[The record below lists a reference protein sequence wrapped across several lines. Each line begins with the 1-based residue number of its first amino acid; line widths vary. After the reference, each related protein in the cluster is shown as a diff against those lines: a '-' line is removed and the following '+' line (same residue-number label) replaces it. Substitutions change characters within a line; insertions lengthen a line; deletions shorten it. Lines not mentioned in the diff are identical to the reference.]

1 MSRNQL
7 AVGSRQSAGGGGTR
21 KEAPLLPCPF
31 CGGSARVRMEP
42 ESPPDVEEPFWV
54 VSCCRDSLAYR
65 RRTGTGCPV
74 GAMAIGPSRQQAV
87 DHWNTRIP
95 QEASE

>member
-1 MSRNQL
+1 MSGNQL

-65 RRTGTGCPV
+65 RRKGKGCPAGPISV
-74 GAMAIGPSRQQAV
+74 ADSRDKAIAL
-87 DHWNTRIP
+87 WNTRIP

>member
-7 AVGSRQSAGGGGTR
+7 AVGSGQSAGGGGTR

-31 CGGSARVRMEP
+31 CGGPARVRMEP
-42 ESPPDVEEPFWV
+42 ESPPEVAD
-54 VSCCRDSLAYR
+54 SRDK
-65 RRTGTGCPV
+65 
-74 GAMAIGPSRQQAV
+74 AIAL
-87 DHWNTRIP
+87 WNTRIP